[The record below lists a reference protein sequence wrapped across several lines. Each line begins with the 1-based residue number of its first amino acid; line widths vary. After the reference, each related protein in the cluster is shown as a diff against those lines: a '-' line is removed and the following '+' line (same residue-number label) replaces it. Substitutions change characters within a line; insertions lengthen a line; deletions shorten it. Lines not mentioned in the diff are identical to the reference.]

1 MRGVLNLRSIW
12 KKIKLF
18 RKRPPGAI
26 AVCIDIPA
34 SEMSF
39 RIGKTKTT
47 LTKTHN
53 HMLYCMVASSFDTRP
68 MLSESPAF
76 AVPEHQV
83 TIKTPVKPGIFALT
97 VDVFIQGVKP
107 SDGLRDVVKADPKWA
122 FHLTICEWNKLS
134 CDGVTRWISTA
145 VSNDGTNITL
155 ELCWNF
161 SQKLVNV
168 DTALIQS
175 IRSQSMDVKTLHETL
190 RRNSRLRAEEIAGFA
205 AQLSKD
211 DSVKQVVMAN
221 FFRVPCSVAG
231 PILQDCEAP
240 VTDDAA
246 QLLVDFEQA
255 VAFNRACVA
264 LRPEYWATV
273 LMHLL
278 LEGLTKAYQKTV
290 LTQLPTDETECCGIL
305 RGFLET
311 SVSAREL
318 KDLVFESASEYTASH
333 SRYTAD
339 AQISAGVGVG
349 EDLVVDG
356 SGESQLMS
364 GINYVCSTLL
374 RRKQMTRA
382 GLSCK
387 LPAALQDPLT
397 YSGEIEPFDC
407 EDGSYQVAA
416 AMAFIDTIALA
427 DIETHFTQCAK
438 RQCLHIP
445 IFVPLLVEACRVLKE
460 CDSRCYLPTLGTA
473 KAASVAQFKPALGGS
488 DDVRPTRKANFE
500 AFEQSMRDGSACGHS
515 WAVGFDAVALQNH
528 GRAVLSSFSRP
539 MHCEQTSD
547 TERPDNTDVDS
558 DVTVHFESS
567 SSKLKEQLSKFQDQ
581 RMPFSM
587 ACSIKNDIFAQCLS
601 ESIGKTKHINF
612 TGVQY
617 ANNKEKNGFLQYII
631 CAGGHLIFA
640 ADDRIEAEKNYF
652 SPVCSIPFYD
662 SKTTC
667 TLRVPISS
675 DETEAITA
683 LASASIA
690 QFPTRPGI
698 FVLPPF
704 CLQTFGATSDVRIL
718 ARHSA
723 DTFDANDP
731 HALVAR
737 RKLEMAEMQ
746 QKKINCCGFRI
757 LEICR
762 TIFFFGD

>member
-1 MRGVLNLRSIW
+1 MI
-12 KKIKLF
+12 
-18 RKRPPGAI
+18 
-26 AVCIDIPA
+26 
-34 SEMSF
+34 
-39 RIGKTKTT
+39 
-47 LTKTHN
+47 
-53 HMLYCMVASSFDTRP
+53 ASSFDTSP
-68 MLSESPAF
+68 ILSESPSF
-76 AVPEHQV
+76 TVPEHHV
-83 TIKTPVKPGIFALT
+83 TIQTPTNPGIFALT

-107 SDGLRDVVKADPKWA
+107 SEGKRDVVKADPKWT
-122 FHLTICEWNKLS
+122 FHLTLCDWNKLS
-134 CDGVTRWISTA
+134 GDGVTRWVSTA

-161 SQKLVNV
+161 SRKLVNI
-168 DTALIQS
+168 DAGLIKS
-175 IRSQSMDVKTLHETL
+175 IRTQSMHVKTLHDTL
-190 RRNSRLRAEEIAGFA
+190 RRNSRLRAEEIAAFA
-205 AQLSKD
+205 AHLSHD
-211 DSVKQVVMAN
+211 DSVRQVVMAN
-221 FFRVPCSVAG
+221 FFRVPCSIAG
-231 PILQDCEAP
+231 PILQDSEAAA
-240 VTDDAA
+240 TDDAS

-255 VAFNRACVA
+255 VAFNSACVA
-264 LRPEYWATV
+264 LRPEYWATIV
-273 LMHLL
+273 MHLL
-278 LEGLTKAYQKTV
+278 LEALTKAYQKKV
-290 LTQLPTDETECCGIL
+290 LIQLPTDETKCSEIL
-305 RGFLET
+305 REFLQT
-311 SVSAREL
+311 SVRAREF
-318 KDLVFESASEYTASH
+318 KDLVFECASEYTASH

-374 RRKQMTRA
+374 RRKQMACA

-387 LPAALQDPLT
+387 LPTDLQDPLI

-407 EDGSYQVAA
+407 EDGSYQVTA
-416 AMAFIDTIALA
+416 AMAFIDTITLE
-427 DIETHFTQCAK
+427 DIETHFNRCAE
-438 RQCLHIP
+438 RQCLNIP
-445 IFVPLLVEACRVLKE
+445 IFVPLLVEACRVVKE
-460 CDSRCYLPTLGTA
+460 CNSRCYLPTLGTA
-473 KAASVAQFKPALGGS
+473 KAASVAQFKPALGDG
-488 DDVRPTRKANFE
+488 DDVWPTRKQNFE

-515 WAVGFDAVALQNH
+515 WAVGFDAVAAKH
-528 GRAVLSSFSRP
+528 YGKAVMSSFSRP

-547 TERPDNTDVDS
+547 TERPDNTDGS
-558 DVTVHFESS
+558 RDVTVHFESS
-567 SSKLKEQLSKFQDQ
+567 SSKLKQQLSKFQDQ

-587 ACSIKNDIFAQCLS
+587 ACSIKNDIFAQCLA
-601 ESIGKTKHINF
+601 ESIGKAKDIHF

-631 CAGGHLIFA
+631 CAGGHIIFT
-640 ADDRIEAEKNYF
+640 ADDHIQNEKNYL

-667 TLRVPISS
+667 TLRVPISN
-675 DETEAITA
+675 DETEAINA

-718 ARHSA
+718 ARHGA
-723 DTFDANDP
+723 DTFDTRDP

-762 TIFFFGD
+762 TIFFFAD